1 MAGWVVGKLDSNAK
15 LNSKLRLKL
24 KLMLELSLEKKK
36 SKEKKR
42 KRDKIGGNRIELNTK
57 NYTPAPSLNSSPSTK
72 FRSINI
78 NPPVD
83 KKKN

>member
-1 MAGWVVGKLDSNAK
+1 MESNAK

-57 NYTPAPSLNSSPSTK
+57 ALDKITPQLPA
-72 FRSINI
+72 
-78 NPPVD
+78 
-83 KKKN
+83 